1 MAVFPDRIV
10 LKNSS
15 DTEAEIVAAIGS
27 GGSDEITQGEL
38 VMGIFPGTAKLYTLD
53 SNGNIII
60 IANESAQ
67 GRAILSD
74 TAPTTNVNGD
84 PIADGD
90 LWYNTLSGVFSVYD
104 TGLWDSISGSGA
116 DNLSIGALVDV
127 ELTGTS
133 QGDIL
138 VYDSSSAQWVNT
150 PRNDGSSLFTGE
162 GQMLFSGESPGFEPL
177 YIEAPLT
184 DGLYLQ
190 STESGLPAWLPSP
203 VISNIGD
210 LDDVSNA
217 SPLTGQ
223 VLVWNNGTGEW
234 EPNNVAGTGTVT
246 SVGLA
251 VGPGLASVNAPVT
264 SAGDLRVEL
273 LASGVGPGTYAAPSI
288 SVDLYGRVTSVG
300 TSSLADL
307 DDVDN
312 ATPTEGQALV
322 WNSIDSEWQPGSV
335 SGAVTQIIA
344 GTNVTVDPPGGTGPV
359 TVNAVLSGS
368 INQFDDVD
376 TTGALNTEVLAWN
389 NSTGQ
394 WEPAPPTLGAQVMD
408 DLTDVS
414 AASPSEGQILVWDD
428 TLNKWVNTD
437 NDTDLSSSSLGDL
450 TDVDTV
456 TNTPASGLFLGWD
469 TGLGAW
475 TPLSPAIG
483 TVALADLSDVDYSG
497 GAPATGEIL
506 VYNQVAGTW
515 SPEAPTDVNV
525 VIISDTAPTQRPD
538 TSSLQEGDQWFESD
552 TDSFYIY
559 HNSAWVEV
567 SGGGGGASSID
578 DLTDVNTSSPPPT
591 DGQVLTWNQTIQEWL
606 PADSAGGGGD
616 FGSTHL
622 SQTLTVTGGGAT
634 FDELGFSGILQGVTS
649 TVDAW
654 VVLYTTSAAR
664 SADNSRLFADDP
676 APGSGVVAEFYVT
689 AGVTSFATPGT
700 TYLNNDTTPT
710 EAVYVA
716 YRDQTGL
723 ALTGDLTIT
732 AYGIATIT
740 GVSGGTYGSGL

>member
-53 SNGNIII
+53 SSGNVII

-67 GRAILSD
+67 GRAILSS

-104 TGLWDSISGSGA
+104 AGLWDSISGSGA

-127 ELTGTS
+127 TLTGTS

-138 VYDSSSAQWVNT
+138 VYDSTSAQWVNT
-150 PRNDGSSLFTGE
+150 PRNDGSSLFTDQ
-162 GQMLFSGESPGFEPL
+162 GQMLFSGEAPGFEPL
-177 YIEAPLT
+177 YIEAPGT

-190 STESGLPAWLPSP
+190 STQSGIPAWLPSP

-210 LDDVSNA
+210 LDDVSSTPA
-217 SPLTGQ
+217 LSGQ

-246 SVGLA
+246 SVGLV
-251 VGPGLASVNAPVT
+251 VGPGLASINAPVT

-273 LASGVGPGTYAAPSI
+273 LASGVTPSTYGAPSI
-288 SVDLYGRVTSVG
+288 TVDLYGRVTGIG
-300 TSSLADL
+300 TSNLSDL
-307 DDVDN
+307 GNVNN
-312 ATPTEGQALV
+312 AAPTEGQALV
-322 WNSIDSEWQPGSV
+322 WNADDSEWRPGSV
-335 SGAVTQIIA
+335 SGAVTQILA

-359 TVNAVLSGS
+359 TVNAVISGS
-368 INQFDDVD
+368 IDQFDDVD

-389 NSTGQ
+389 NNNQ
-394 WEPAPPTLGAQVMD
+394 KWEPAPPTLGAQVLD
-408 DLTDVS
+408 
-414 AASPSEGQILVWDD
+414 
-428 TLNKWVNTD
+428 
-437 NDTDLSSSSLGDL
+437 DL
-450 TDVDTV
+450 TDVDTFNPAQGQILFWDNTLGQWVNGDVDISVGSIGDLSDVDIV
-456 TNTPASGLFLGWD
+456 TNVPAAGLFLGWD
-469 TGLGAW
+469 VGLGAF
-475 TPLSPAIG
+475 TPLAPNVG
-483 TVALADLSDVDYSG
+483 TVALADLSDVDYTG
-497 GAPATGEIL
+497 GAPATGDIL
-506 VYNQVAGTW
+506 VYNQVAGSW
-515 SPEAPTDVNV
+515 SPQEPSSEN
-525 VIISDTAPTQRPD
+525 IIIVSSSAPTQRPD
-538 TSSLQEGDQWFESD
+538 NSSLQDGDQWWDSD
-552 TDSFYIY
+552 DDILSIY
-559 HNSAWVEV
+559 EGGAWNQVT
-567 SGGGGGASSID
+567 SGGSID
-578 DLTDVNTSSPPPT
+578 SLTDVDTSTIPPT
-591 DGQVLTWNQTIQEWL
+591 DGQVLTWSQSIQQWL
-606 PADSAGGGGD
+606 PADSTGGGGGGD
-616 FGSTHL
+616 YGSTHL
-622 SQTLTVTGGGAT
+622 SQTLTVSGGIAT
-634 FDELGFSGILQGVTS
+634 FDQLGFSGILQGVTS

-664 SADNSRLFADDP
+664 LADSSRLFADDP
-676 APGSGVVAEFYVT
+676 SPGSGVVAEFYVT
-689 AGVTSFATPGT
+689 AGATSFATPGT
-700 TYLNNDTTPT
+700 TYLNNDITPT

-716 YRDQTGL
+716 YRDQNGIG
-723 ALTGDLTIT
+723 LTGDLTVT